1 MGFKKSTEEKKPD
14 LNKDGSPRKHGEMIT
29 VTTRLHPV
37 VLEKVDSLA
46 ADVGTNRSGM
56 IRNLV
61 NYMVRDCSSDG
72 SFKLMLSA
80 REKKV
85 AKKLSM
91 DGDTSEISHELHEL
105 KTALNKIGNLLNQDV
120 KIRNTYI
127 KHLDETH
134 NSEVRVAYENER
146 MKILNKYNKLMN
158 DQEKLRNAS
167 RDLSEREVYNK
178 NINVLKAKREEEIS
192 WLDARY
198 SGSDY
203 EEEKNMISAGIG
215 YDEKLKE
222 MIEGSVNQITD
233 MMEEISNGI
242 CEAESE

>member
-61 NYMVRDCSSDG
+61 NYMVRDCNSDQ
-72 SFKLMLSA
+72 SFKQMLSA

-85 AKKLSM
+85 TKKLSV
-91 DGDTSEISHELHEL
+91 DESTSEISLRLQEM

-120 KIRNTYI
+120 RIRNIYI
-127 KHLDETH
+127 KHLDEIQS
-134 NSEVRVAYENER
+134 SEVRVAYENEK

-167 RDLSEREVYNK
+167 RDLSEREAYNK
-178 NINVLKAKREEEIS
+178 NINALKSKREEEIS

-198 SGSDY
+198 SGSEY

-222 MIEGSVNQITD
+222 MIEGSVNRITD
-233 MMEEISNGI
+233 MMEEISYGI
-242 CEAESE
+242 CETKSE